1 MLLYRDVADST
12 AGSSDIV
19 KSYRSSGADGRSGA
33 STVDGSGYALASPLH
48 ERTFDP
54 RYASIPGA

>member
-33 STVDGSGYALASPLH
+33 STVDGSEYALVSPLH
-48 ERTFDP
+48 ERTFYQ
-54 RYASIPGA
+54 RHALTPGA